1 MARTINEMARARR
14 SAVRKLR
21 QELKGVA
28 TMTQRSIRRITRILE
43 RRAKVPEVSDL
54 DELTI
59 EFVAIQKEFDE
70 YQKSIGDAL
79 REFTLI

>member
-14 SAVRKLR
+14 SAVRRLR

-28 TMTQRSIRRITRILE
+28 SMTQRSIRRINRILE
-43 RRAKVPEVSDL
+43 RRSKVPEVSDL